1 MGHTSLESTRYYYS
15 IVPALA
21 NAIEEKSGSS
31 FDDLI
36 PEVPDNEE

>member
-21 NAIEEKSGSS
+21 NLIEEKSGDG
-31 FDDLI
+31 FNDII
-36 PEVPDNEE
+36 PEVPSDEE